1 MPDDRKYS
9 GLRDLVLGKLKVSEF
24 LPVEFSEKNQ
34 ELLQELKLQEIFHA
48 RILPFSDKVF
58 LNKKFDDFNKDGG
71 VSLFFNDDVV
81 FISWVLMKG
90 IVDAQGDPIF
100 NEEDVVDFC
109 GKFWL
114 LVYDMAWSV
123 CKVND
128 ITFKEK
134 QNTVGNSEGT
144 EPPTPSSEPLM
155 PSNPLLEG

>member
-9 GLRDLVLGKLKVSEF
+9 GLRDLVLGKLKISEA

-34 ELLQELKLQEIFHA
+34 EVIKELNLQNIFYA
-48 RILPFSDKVF
+48 RLLPFSDKVY
-58 LNKKFDDFNKDGG
+58 LNKRFDDFNKDGG
-71 VSLFFNDDVV
+71 VSLFFNDDIL

-90 IVDAQGDPIF
+90 IVDSQGDPIF
-100 NEEDVVDFC
+100 NEDDVVAFC

-128 ITFKEK
+128 ITFKDK

-144 EPPTPSSEPLM
+144 EQHTLSSGPPV